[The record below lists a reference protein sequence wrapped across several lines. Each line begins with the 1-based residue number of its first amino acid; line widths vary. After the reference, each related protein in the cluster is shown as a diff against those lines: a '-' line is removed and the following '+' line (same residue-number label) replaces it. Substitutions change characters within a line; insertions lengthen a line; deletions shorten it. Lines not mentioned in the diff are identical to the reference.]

1 MVNKTYLAFLF
12 CCLLSFSVQACAK
25 QPEKVAEPK
34 NEAPALPESCEL
46 LAENIDKDQFRAAY
60 LPLISKQEL
69 LALVDEEHALSENYI
84 PQDLVGTGKERLRQE
99 ASQWFKKMQAAAKK
113 DGINLFSVSG
123 YRSYNYQVGL
133 KRRTANPDYVASP
146 GHSQHQLGTA
156 IDFNTVNPKDENIPA
171 LRWLRKHAGE
181 YGFSLSFPKGE
192 EEETGYPYEAWHYRY
207 ISKEGV
213 ELQDKFF
220 GGSQHKMLVFLHSC
234 LWLPQQI
241 QQTQQL
247 TQDGLVPLTASNE
260 DPKPAKK
267 STSAAKKH

>member
-1 MVNKTYLAFLF
+1 MVNKTYLAFF
-12 CCLLSFSVQACAK
+12 FGCLLSFSALACSK
-25 QPEKVAEPK
+25 QPEQTTEPK
-34 NEAPALPESCEL
+34 AAAPTLPESCEFL
-46 LAENIDKDQFRAAY
+46 PENIDKGQFRAAY

-99 ASQWFKKMQAAAKK
+99 ANQWFKKMQAAAKK

-133 KRRTANPDYVASP
+133 KRRSANPDYVASP

-171 LRWLRKHAGE
+171 LLWLRKHAGE

-192 EEETGYPYEAWHYRY
+192 EAETGYPYEAWHYRY

-234 LWLPQQI
+234 LWLPQQ
-241 QQTQQL
+241 TQQPQQL
-247 TQDGLVPLTASNE
+247 AQEEPMTFTTSNKE
-260 DPKPAKK
+260 DK
-267 STSAAKKH
+267 